1 MRGKCLGKL
10 AVGWCVTATT
20 DLAQNGLSRDGLSS
34 LLSPLKLLE
43 CHVSKPSYL
52 AEPSARGLSQW
63 ELGDSAGRE
72 E

>member
-1 MRGKCLGKL
+1 MSGGKL

-20 DLAQNGLSRDGLSS
+20 DLARNGVSRDGLSS
-34 LLSPLKLLE
+34 LLSPLRLLE
-43 CHVSKPSYL
+43 WHVSTPSYL
-52 AEPSARGLSQW
+52 AEASARGLCQW